1 MRSHLNKTTSLNL
14 FSFQEHAKSSEMVLK
29 KKSAK
34 KTAKTL
40 VHQLTFENMDVRL
53 HRRMNPI
60 LGSVLNKNELAINKL
75 ISSRQRV
82 VKLLIILLLLFAIS
96 WLPYHINGVLIDL
109 AAIWEVLSDKKK
121 VLSHNKKEKAFQY
134 TQTLIEQLFP
144 ISLCLALANSATNP
158 VCFIA
163 LSQSFR
169 EKFKASCCN
178 CFKSN
183 FTKFKKVNM

>member
-1 MRSHLNKTTSLNL
+1 MKNN
-14 FSFQEHAKSSEMVLK
+14 SS
-29 KKSAK
+29 K

-40 VHQLTFENMDVRL
+40 VHQLTFENMDTRL

-109 AAIWEVLSDKKK
+109 AAIWEVLSNNEKI
-121 VLSHNKKEKAFQY
+121 LSNNKREKEFQY

-169 EKFKASCCN
+169 EKFKASCCI
-178 CFKSN
+178 CFKLN
-183 FTKFKKVNM
+183 FNKFKKINM